1 MMKRAIPYLV
11 AIGMI
16 VTLMFTGNMKSQAA
30 SYDKAYASQSL
41 TIKKSPGTS
50 YGTLGKINSGTSV
63 KVYSGVPIGKD
74 QENWYSYQQ
83 YGWSKIKYGKKYG
96 WVKTHE
102 LTFINPYSWV
112 PGIKSKTIKD
122 IKKTQNITKQ
132 DKIKLVKSK
141 YEVNFYVMYIKF
153 DGKGKWLPLEN
164 INCKTG
170 WYHG

>member
-1 MMKRAIPYLV
+1 MKRTVSYLV
-11 AIGMI
+11 AIGI
-16 VTLMFTGNMKSQAA
+16 ILSLLFSSNINSQAA
-30 SYDKAYASQSL
+30 SYDKAYASKNL
-41 TIKKSPGTS
+41 TVKVSPGTS
-50 YGTLGKINSGTSV
+50 YKTLGKIKLGTSA

-96 WVKTHE
+96 WVKTHD
-102 LTFINPYSWV
+102 LTFTNPYSWV

-122 IKKTQNITKQ
+122 IKKNQNVSKK
-132 DKIKLVKSK
+132 DKTKLVRSK
-141 YEVNFYVMYIKF
+141 YETNFYVMYIKF
-153 DGKGKWLPLEN
+153 DGNGKWYPFVN